1 MSAPATYLD
10 NSIILYIIIMILNI
24 LNIYYRKTSYA
35 QVGPFHSETLL
46 SRLSPLSM
54 APVPAAGLVDG
65 VSAGRVVGGYGSR
78 LSWQWGDLL

>member
-46 SRLSPLSM
+46 SRLSPLSI
-54 APVPAAGLVDG
+54 APVPAAGLWMA
-65 VSAGRVVGGYGSR
+65 SALDVWWEDMVQG
-78 LSWQWGDLL
+78 